1 MATIYRKSD
10 KGQAEIA
17 NRAHRL
23 MPRLRSALIMVDGK
37 RTDEELRK
45 LILPPAD
52 EALQA
57 LINDGFIEAIGVTA
71 ERPAVRPSG
80 TAGQQPAPAG
90 AQAAAPPAV
99 APVLAALTPDEVRK
113 RAVRWI
119 NDKLGPYA
127 ESVSIKLE
135 RAKSRDDLRA
145 ALATAET
152 LVQNQLGAARLAE
165 FQRDIV
171 ALLAPPG

>member
-1 MATIYRKSD
+1 MATIYRKTD

-17 NRAHRL
+17 TRAHRVL
-23 MPRLRSALIMVDGK
+23 PRLRSALIMVDGK

-57 LINDGFIEAIGVTA
+57 LIADGFIEAIAVTA
-71 ERPAVRPSG
+71 ERPTPRPG
-80 TAGQQPAPAG
+80 ATAGQQAPSASVL
-90 AQAAAPPAV
+90 AAAPPAA

-165 FQRDIV
+165 FQREIV
-171 ALLAPPG
+171 ALLPPSG

>member
-1 MATIYRKSD
+1 MATIYRKTD

-17 NRAHRL
+17 TRAHRVV
-23 MPRLRSALIMVDGK
+23 PRLRSALIMVDGK

-57 LINDGFIEAIGVTA
+57 LMADGFIEAIAVTA
-71 ERPAVRPSG
+71 ERPTLRPTG
-80 TAGQQPAPAG
+80 APAPA
-90 AQAAAPPAV
+90 APASAAPAP
-99 APVLAALTPDEVRK
+99 APVLVALTPDEVRK

-127 ESVSIKLE
+127 EIVSLKLE
-135 RAKSRDDLRA
+135 RAKNRDELRA
-145 ALATAET
+145 ALASAET
-152 LVQNQLGAARLAE
+152 LIENQLGAARLAE
-165 FQRDIV
+165 FQREVV
-171 ALLAPPG
+171 ALLPAPG

>member
-1 MATIYRKSD
+1 MATIYRKTD

-17 NRAHRL
+17 TRAHRVV
-23 MPRLRSALIMVDGK
+23 PRLRSALIMVDGK

-57 LINDGFIEAIGVTA
+57 LMADGFIEAIAVTA
-71 ERPAVRPSG
+71 ERPTLRPTG
-80 TAGQQPAPAG
+80 APAPA
-90 AQAAAPPAV
+90 APASAAPAP
-99 APVLAALTPDEVRK
+99 APVLVALTPDEVRK

-127 ESVSIKLE
+127 EIVSLKLE
-135 RAKSRDDLRA
+135 RAKNRDELRA
-145 ALATAET
+145 ALASAET
-152 LVQNQLGAARLAE
+152 LIQNQLGAARLAE
-165 FQRDIV
+165 FQREVV
-171 ALLAPPG
+171 ALLPAPG